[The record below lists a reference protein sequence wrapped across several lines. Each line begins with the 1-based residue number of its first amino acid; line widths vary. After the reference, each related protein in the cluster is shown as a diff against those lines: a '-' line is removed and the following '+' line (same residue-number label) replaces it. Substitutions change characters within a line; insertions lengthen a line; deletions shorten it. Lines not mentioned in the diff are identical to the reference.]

1 MDKEKNGRILAVPFP
16 SPGHINPMTQLC
28 KRLVS
33 KGFKATIVLTKFIA
47 KNIKGKSDLVQI
59 ETISD
64 GDDEFHIFARQSVPD
79 SVVRFTKH
87 GSESLAQLIYKYESL
102 GDTIVCVIYDSLLSW
117 VVQVP
122 KKLGLI
128 SVVFFTQQSAV
139 NFFGYYFYH
148 KLLANP
154 VVQFPVSIPGLP
166 LLYLQDIPTYGI
178 YQDHHTF
185 VANQFSTVD
194 KADFAFVNT
203 FYELEEEV
211 LEAMSKVCQMM
222 TVGPTIP
229 SFYLENRIEND
240 KEYGLSLPQDA
251 STCLNWLNSKSA
263 GSVVYASLSSVGY
276 ASPNVEQMEELAYGL
291 KGSNYNFLWVVK
303 SFEMEKLPENFIE
316 ETSDKGLIVQW
327 CPQLE
332 VLSNKAVG
340 CILSHCGWN
349 STIEAIS
356 LGVPIVAMPMW
367 ADQLTNAKFI
377 QDVWKVGVRVKRDE
391 NGIAGREEIEACIRE
406 VTDGERAIEIKESCA
421 KWKTLA
427 KEAVSEGGISDR
439 NISELGCV

>member
-87 GSESLAQLIYKYESL
+87 GSESLGQLIYKYESL
-102 GDTIVCVIYDSLLSW
+102 GDTIVCVIYDSLLPW

-148 KLLANP
+148 KLLPNP

-166 LLYLQDIPTYGI
+166 LIYLQDIPTYGI

-240 KEYGLSLPQDA
+240 RVWAEPAKG
-251 STCLNWLNSKSA
+251 CLDLLK
-263 GSVVYASLSSVGY
+263 
-276 ASPNVEQMEELAYGL
+276 LAKL
-291 KGSNYNFLWVVK
+291 KISRGSNYNFLWVVK

-427 KEAVSEGGISDR
+427 KEAVSEGGTSDR
-439 NISELGCV
+439 NISELVSKLTGSLDLKTS